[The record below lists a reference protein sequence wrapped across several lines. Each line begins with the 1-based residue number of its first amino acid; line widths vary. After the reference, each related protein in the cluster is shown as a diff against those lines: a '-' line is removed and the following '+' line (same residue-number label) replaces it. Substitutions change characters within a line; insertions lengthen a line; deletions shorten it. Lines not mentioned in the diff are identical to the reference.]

1 MDEIMC
7 QRREDLEGLV
17 LRARPGSE
25 VLRSFG
31 IGHDVGRAV
40 HDEEGNLDLLHAVLD
55 LPDRAEEL
63 PHLRKHEYQ
72 ELLEGG
78 RRVRAIEKEADSIYR
93 QAISQL
99 FSDSHP
105 DFREM
110 LRQKE
115 ALDDLEAAVDYCDN
129 VADLLTNVAVKHG

>member
-1 MDEIMC
+1 MLDTKMLIGSKFITRTEAPE
-7 QRREDLEGLV
+7 RVLNPKTEDTL
-17 LRARPGSE
+17 
-25 VLRSFG
+25 
-31 IGHDVGRAV
+31 I
-40 HDEEGNLDLLHAVLD
+40 D
-55 LPDRAEEL
+55 LPEASVEQIDAAVEAADRAFATWSRTTPAE
-63 PHLRKHEYQ
+63 RSA
-72 ELLEGG
+72 LLLKLAD
-78 RRVRAIEKEADSIYR
+78 AIEKEADSIYR